1 MTLKVGYGS
10 GVVTAMNL
18 RGQLSKLR
26 VPLNILLAHIT
37 GKSFGL
43 LVISC
48 VKRATLNCKCSP
60 VYEFLKDCSTVLAV
74 NTLQAV
80 VSPGRALRYEGRETT
95 ASIRLLL

>member
-43 LVISC
+43 LVISY
-48 VKRATLNCKCSP
+48 VKRATLN
-60 VYEFLKDCSTVLAV
+60 L
-74 NTLQAV
+74 
-80 VSPGRALRYEGRETT
+80 
-95 ASIRLLL
+95 

>member
-1 MTLKVGYGS
+1 MSDFRSNKNKSGSSIIIAYHWPMTLKVGYGS

-43 LVISC
+43 LVISY
-48 VKRATLNCKCSP
+48 VKRATLN
-60 VYEFLKDCSTVLAV
+60 L
-74 NTLQAV
+74 
-80 VSPGRALRYEGRETT
+80 
-95 ASIRLLL
+95 